1 MHYQHHHHTT
11 ILHNNPSMLA
21 NKCKIDLYLPFN
33 QMIPTTMQ
41 VVNHFQALIMVPYLM
56 LQKKRSNILIQTYW
70 QIIITKLNQGYN
82 EIFISKQVQY
92 RMPKTRV
99 LTKYSQVTK
108 FTFQGVGWGLEQ
120 GVAHHSSTSTKEVHS
135 PRKFYFTLTSHHRTR
150 ESLSV

>member
-56 LQKKRSNILIQTYW
+56 LQKKEVQYIDTNILANYHNK
-70 QIIITKLNQGYN
+70 TKL
-82 EIFISKQVQY
+82 
-92 RMPKTRV
+92 
-99 LTKYSQVTK
+99 
-108 FTFQGVGWGLEQ
+108 GLQ
-120 GVAHHSSTSTKEVHS
+120 
-135 PRKFYFTLTSHHRTR
+135 
-150 ESLSV
+150 